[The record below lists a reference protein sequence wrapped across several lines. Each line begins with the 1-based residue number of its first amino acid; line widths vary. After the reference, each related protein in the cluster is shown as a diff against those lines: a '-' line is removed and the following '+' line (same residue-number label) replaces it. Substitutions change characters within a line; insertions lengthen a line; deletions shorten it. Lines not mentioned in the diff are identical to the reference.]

1 MVYASWMRSLQPAEA
16 CNKVN
21 HLPEPQRC
29 QYVKETADCMDNIYL
44 INYLTWH
51 YCHVDSR
58 NKFNAFWSM
67 LAMTVVATYIFW
79 MMQKSVRAYFCPTL
93 KVMADTFSMNE
104 NVAGVT
110 LLTIANG
117 SSDLFTAVAGMLVFS
132 KWGFLMSM
140 AQTLFHQTFVAGLVM
155 LTRPFYVEPGYFL
168 RDFGFLFLNTTFM
181 DFIHKRESGIT
192 KLGAIPGAL
201 IYLAHV
207 LVAIMDQRLLEAR
220 VHQLQKIENSE
231 LKAEQL
237 EELMRQTDLGV
248 HREKIDRSAARH
260 RGGANRQLLQQ
271 FWASIFR
278 FDKDQFRRGSFF
290 VRFYLLV
297 KEPME
302 MLLRL
307 LVPVVDVEKPDYG
320 WSKLLCCLQFIIS
333 PTYIFFILLK
343 DVSLLGTAAY
353 IMTFYIMLPLGCLI
367 FWRTRT
373 DTTPKFFR
381 FTAIL
386 GFISVIFLIFFLTSE
401 VMAMFFTIGTIWHM
415 SQSFVMAT
423 AICWGL
429 NAGDLV
435 AGIALARQG
444 FPRMAFAATFSSPVF
459 GTFVNLALPLALETT
474 VRSVANAFPVE
485 EGSFGETV
493 CIFVEVSLV
502 ISLMSALTTNFQMR
516 RACGMLLVAYYLF
529 FLAVLVLLETD
540 VIHAY
545 GVDN

>member
-1 MVYASWMRSLQPAEA
+1 MVIDVWTRSLQHHDA

-29 QYVKETADCMDNIYL
+29 RFVRDTADCRDNMYL

-58 NKFNAFWSM
+58 NMFNAFWSM
-67 LAMTVVATYIFW
+67 LAMTVFASYIFW
-79 MMQKSVRAYFCPTL
+79 MMQISVGAYFCPTL
-93 KVMADTFSMNE
+93 KVLADTFRMNE

-132 KWGFLMSM
+132 KWGFLVSM
-140 AQTLFHQTFVAGLVM
+140 TQSLFQHTFVAGMVI
-155 LTRPFYVEPGYFL
+155 LTRPFYVEPCYFL
-168 RDFGFLFLNTTFM
+168 RDFGFLFLNTAFM

-201 IYLAHV
+201 IYLVHV
-207 LVAIMDQRLLEAR
+207 FVAVIDQRLLTAR
-220 VHQLQKIENSE
+220 VHHLQKIEDSE
-231 LKAEQL
+231 QQAEQL
-237 EELMRQTDLGV
+237 EELKRQTELGV
-248 HREKIDRSAARH
+248 HRERIDRSAS
-260 RGGANRQLLQQ
+260 RGSANRHLFQQ
-271 FWASIFR
+271 FWESLFR
-278 FDKDQFRRGSFF
+278 FDKDKFRRGSFG

-307 LVPVVDVEKPDYG
+307 LVPVVDVERPNHG
-320 WSKLLCCLQFIIS
+320 WSKLLCCLQFIIA

-386 GFISVIFLIFFLTSE
+386 GLIAVIFLIFFLTSE
-401 VMAMFFTIGTIWHM
+401 VMAMFFTIGTIWHL

-423 AICWGL
+423 AICWAI

-435 AGIALARQG
+435 ASITLARQG
-444 FPRMAFAATFSSPVF
+444 FPRMAYAATFSSPVF

-474 VRSVANAFPVE
+474 VRSVGNAFTAE
-485 EGSFGETV
+485 EGSYGETA
-493 CIFVEVSLV
+493 CIFVEVGLV
-502 ISLMSALTTNFQMR
+502 FTLMSALTTNFQMR

-529 FLAVLVLLETD
+529 FLAYLLLLETD

-545 GVDN
+545 GVDD

>member
-1 MVYASWMRSLQPAEA
+1 MFNGIWTRNLHQGDA

-29 QYVKETADCMDNIYL
+29 QFVRETADCRDNMYL

-51 YCHVDSR
+51 YCNVDSR

-93 KVMADTFSMNE
+93 KVLADTFSMNE
-104 NVAGVT
+104 NLAGVT

-117 SSDLFTAVAGMLVFS
+117 SSDLFTAVAGLLVFS

-140 AQTLFHQTFVAGLVM
+140 TQTLFQHTFVAGLVM
-155 LTRPFYVEPGYFL
+155 LTRPFYVEPSYFL

-192 KLGAIPGAL
+192 KLGAVPGAF

-207 LVAIMDQRLLEAR
+207 MVAIMDQSLLQAR
-220 VHQLQKIENSE
+220 VYQLQKTEGSE
-231 LKAEQL
+231 PQAEQL

-248 HREKIDRSAARH
+248 NREKLTRSAARR
-260 RGGANRQLLQQ
+260 RGGANRHLLQQ
-271 FWASIFR
+271 FWESIFK
-278 FDKDQFRRGSFF
+278 FDKEQFRRGSIG
-290 VRFYLLV
+290 VRIYLLI

-307 LVPVVDVEKPDYG
+307 LVPVVDVEKPNHG
-320 WSKLLCCLQFIIS
+320 WSKLLCCLQFIIA

-343 DVSLLGTAAY
+343 DVNLLGTAVY
-353 IMTFYIMLPLGCLI
+353 IVAFYIMLPLGCLI

-381 FTAIL
+381 
-386 GFISVIFLIFFLTSE
+386 V
-401 VMAMFFTIGTIWHM
+401 
-415 SQSFVMAT
+415 
-423 AICWGL
+423 
-429 NAGDLV
+429 D
-435 AGIALARQG
+435 
-444 FPRMAFAATFSSPVF
+444 
-459 GTFVNLALPLALETT
+459 
-474 VRSVANAFPVE
+474 
-485 EGSFGETV
+485 EGSFGETA
-493 CIFVEVSLV
+493 CIFAEVSLV
-502 ISLMSALTTNFQMR
+502 FSLVAALTTNFQMR
-516 RACGMLLVAYYLF
+516 RACGLLLVAYYLF
-529 FLAVLVLLETD
+529 FVAVLLLLETD

-545 GVDN
+545 GVDD